1 MSTSSGWKIAP
12 FLICHQEMRNSYFWG
27 SFIMENRISNSCLSN
42 QIPQGVGPVA
52 IQKPGI
58 RLKTNF
64 LGGMGSRFFFF

>member
-1 MSTSSGWKIAP
+1 
-12 FLICHQEMRNSYFWG
+12 
-27 SFIMENRISNSCLSN
+27 MENRISNSCLSN